1 MNLPCLSVED
11 IDVKDAVAVKL
22 SLARVQTV
30 RALIA
35 ETGIHHWDLVVQ
47 GVGGSGIGVARLP
60 PNVKLRGIAS
70 LFLVEGNSWGCMLA
84 FLSDH

>member
-35 ETGIHHWDLVVQ
+35 ETGIHH
-47 GVGGSGIGVARLP
+47 
-60 PNVKLRGIAS
+60 
-70 LFLVEGNSWGCMLA
+70 
-84 FLSDH
+84 